1 LGSAQFCE
9 VQQNG
14 SQKQGKAMKD
24 RRTKQSNVL
33 NRRQFLKSS
42 AVAAAAVTWPTIVPA
57 SVFGAGAPSN
67 RITVGCI
74 GVGRMGLGDL
84 REIMGFKQAQ
94 IVAVCDVD
102 SKRINHARQL
112 VEKNYSKQK
121 QIGTYKGCATYG
133 DFRDLVARK
142 DIDAVSIVTPD
153 HWHALPAIAAAKA
166 GKDIFLQK
174 PLTLTIEEG
183 RILSDTIRRYGRIFQ
198 VGSQQRSDSRFRQA
212 CELVRNGR
220 IGKLQTVKVG
230 FGTDPATGPQPPM
243 PVPDGLDYN
252 MWLGPAPWAAYTEKR
267 VHPKEGYGRPG
278 WLRIAD
284 YGAGMITGWGS
295 HHNDIAQWGM
305 GTEYTGPIEIEG
317 QAEYPKDG
325 LWDVHGAFS
334 IEYTYAN
341 GVKVTCADTGKN
353 KQGILFEGTEGWVY
367 VRRGNID
374 ANPKSLL
381 TSTIGPNELQL
392 YKSNNHKANF
402 LDCIKSRKETVAPVE
417 VGHRSCSVCL
427 LGEIAMRLGKKLK
440 WDPEQERFNNDDQ
453 ANRMLSRP
461 MRGPW
466 HL

>member
-1 LGSAQFCE
+1 
-9 VQQNG
+9 
-14 SQKQGKAMKD
+14 MKSK
-24 RRTKQSNVL
+24 RSKKSNVL
-33 NRRQFLKSS
+33 NRRQFLKNS
-42 AVAAAAVTWPTIVPA
+42 AVVAAAAAWPTIVPA

-102 SKRINHARQL
+102 SNRAKHAQQL
-112 VEKNYSKQK
+112 VEKHYAKQS
-121 QIGTYKGCATYG
+121 QDGTYKGCATYG

-142 DIDAVSIVTPD
+142 DIDAVSVVTPD
-153 HWHALPAIAAAKA
+153 HWHTLPAIAAARA

-174 PLTLTIEEG
+174 PLTLTIQEG
-183 RILSDTIRRYGRIFQ
+183 RMLSDTVRRYGRVFQ
-198 VGSQQRSDSRFRQA
+198 VGSQQRSDSRFRKA

-243 PVPDGLDYN
+243 SVPEGLDYN
-252 MWLGPAPWAAYTEKR
+252 MWLGPAQWAPYTEKR
-267 VHPKEGYGRPG
+267 VHPQSGYGRPG

-284 YGAGMITGWGS
+284 YGAGMITGWGA

-305 GTEYTGPIEIEG
+305 GTEYTGPVEIKGET
-317 QAEYPKDG
+317 EYPKDG

-334 IEYTYAN
+334 IEYTYVG
-341 GVKVTCADTGKN
+341 GVKVTCTDTRKN
-353 KQGILFEGTEGWVY
+353 KQGVLFEGTEGWVY
-367 VRRGNID
+367 VKRGHLD

-381 TSTIGPNELQL
+381 TSPIGPDELQL

-402 LDCIKSRKETVAPVE
+402 FDCIKSRKKTVAPVE
-417 VGHRSCSVCL
+417 VAHRSCSVCL

-440 WDPEQERFNNDDQ
+440 WDPERERFTNDDQ
-453 ANRMLSRP
+453 ANRMLSKP
-461 MRGPW
+461 MRSPW

>member
-1 LGSAQFCE
+1 
-9 VQQNG
+9 
-14 SQKQGKAMKD
+14 MKSK
-24 RRTKQSNVL
+24 RNKNSNVL
-33 NRRQFLKSS
+33 TRRQFLKSS
-42 AVAAAAVTWPTIVPA
+42 AVAAAAAAWPAIVPA
-57 SVFGAGAPSN
+57 SVLGANPPSN
-67 RITVGCI
+67 RITFGCI
-74 GVGRMGLGDL
+74 GVGRMGLGDM

-94 IVAVCDVD
+94 IVAVCDAD
-102 SKRINHARQL
+102 SKRAKHAQQL
-112 VEKNYSKQK
+112 VEARYAAQNES
-121 QIGTYKGCATYG
+121 GTYKGCATYG
-133 DFRDLVARK
+133 DFRDLVAQK
-142 DIDAVSIVTPD
+142 DIDAVSIATPD
-153 HWHALPAIAAAKA
+153 HWHTLPSLAAARA

-183 RILSDTIRRYGRIFQ
+183 RLLSDTVHRYGRVFQ

-243 PVPDGLDYN
+243 PVPDVLDYD

-278 WLRIAD
+278 WLRISD

-305 GTEYTGPIEIEG
+305 GTEYTGPVEIEG

-341 GVKVTCADTGKN
+341 GVKVTCADTRKN

-367 VRRGNID
+367 VRRGHID

-381 TSTIGPNELQL
+381 TSPIGTDELQL
-392 YKSNNHKANF
+392 YKSNNHKTNF
-402 LDCIKSRKETVAPVE
+402 LECIKSRKETVAPVE

-440 WDPEQERFNNDDQ
+440 WDPERERFTNDDQ

-461 MRGPW
+461 MRSPW